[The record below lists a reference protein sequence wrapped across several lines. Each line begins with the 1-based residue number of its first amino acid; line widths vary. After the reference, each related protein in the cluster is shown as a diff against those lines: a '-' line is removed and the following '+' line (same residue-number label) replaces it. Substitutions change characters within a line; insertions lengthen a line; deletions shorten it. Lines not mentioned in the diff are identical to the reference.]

1 MLVQGPAHRAGL
13 CGWPVGGFALA
24 PRVACLDQDTTL
36 SSPSPSTLGL
46 LAESTQ
52 LLLEA
57 PYLALQSANDLCILP
72 RLGLQQGWS
81 GISKFAA
88 KAA

>member
-1 MLVQGPAHRAGL
+1 M
-13 CGWPVGGFALA
+13 GGFALA

-36 SSPSPSTLGL
+36 SSPSPSTMGL

-57 PYLALQSANDLCILP
+57 PALACSRVGQESQNLRQKQHDKWLGGLHTLMCEQRFSWAQELQVAHMNV
-72 RLGLQQGWS
+72 
-81 GISKFAA
+81 
-88 KAA
+88 